1 LSKEEDML
9 RAAEEDILKLDL
21 GEEEAESSKQF
32 LAMTTNFSRKSYNPK
47 VLIVEMLH
55 AWGIQKLAMAEKV
68 GDYIFKL
75 EFNREEEKTKALEG
89 GPWQHKDDAFIHYK
103 KYDFL

>member
-21 GEEEAESSKQF
+21 GEEAESSKQF
-32 LAMTTNFSRKSYNPK
+32 LAMTIYFSRKSYNPK

-68 GDYIFKL
+68 GDYIQA
-75 EFNREEEKTKALEG
+75 R
-89 GPWQHKDDAFIHYK
+89 I
-103 KYDFL
+103 